1 MVQKKSATRAATT
14 LSEQFNAGRGE
25 ARSQARKTAHATKKE
40 ALIAGFKSG
49 DPEARRKPWRL
60 WMRGFL
66 RA

>member
-1 MVQKKSATRAATT
+1 MLLVRTRDHMHAKLRMRRKK
-14 LSEQFNAGRGE
+14 
-25 ARSQARKTAHATKKE
+25 K